1 MLPKTFLMILYGL
14 LWTLLWYLIIHSC
27 ILYYL
32 TFLEGFLSN
41 HMALEMSPL
50 APDLP
55 CSIVRGP
62 LGSQVDLNGF
72 SMVVC
77 ASQRPVLAI
86 QGHSGAARLFL
97 IWTCLYRN
105 SFLFCKYLPPPPS
118 NRTEM
123 VLYLSFLK
131 KKAVLNTVPRFLLYL
146 TNTRGQFFSGA
157 MYLNFNPPIIRYPR
171 GAPKMPF
178 STTQIKAVTLTEC
191 WS

>member
-1 MLPKTFLMILYGL
+1 MILYGL

-77 ASQRPVLAI
+77 ASQRPVWAT

-105 SFLFCKYLPPPPS
+105 SFLFCKYLIPLKS
-118 NRTEM
+118 HRNGCVSKFSEEKS
-123 VLYLSFLK
+123 SFEHCSS
-131 KKAVLNTVPRFLLYL
+131 VPVI
-146 TNTRGQFFSGA
+146 
-157 MYLNFNPPIIRYPR
+157 FNKYKRSILFRRPVS
-171 GAPKMPF
+171 KF
-178 STTQIKAVTLTEC
+178 
-191 WS
+191 